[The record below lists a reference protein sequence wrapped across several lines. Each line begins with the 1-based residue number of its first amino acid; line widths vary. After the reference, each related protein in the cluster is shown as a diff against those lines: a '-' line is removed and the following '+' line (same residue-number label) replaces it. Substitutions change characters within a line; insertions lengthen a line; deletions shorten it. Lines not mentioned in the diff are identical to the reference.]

1 MTRKGGGKPRVLV
14 AHGVN
19 LDLLGR
25 REPDVYG
32 AETLADVEAALKAA
46 APALA
51 ALAGFTGVELTF
63 LQTNVEAEYLAALDG
78 GYDGAV
84 LNPGAWT
91 HTSLALADRLRGLS
105 LPFVEV
111 HLSNLAGR
119 EDYRQTSFAAP
130 YAVGLVSGMRGVSY
144 HAGLLGLL
152 HHLKAAKG

>member
-1 MTRKGGGKPRVLV
+1 LTKKKNPKVLV

-25 REPDVYG
+25 REPEVYG
-32 AETLADVEAALKAA
+32 SESLAALEASLKAA
-46 APALA
+46 APGIA
-51 ALAGFTGVELTF
+51 ALAGFAGVELTF
-63 LQTNVEAEYLAALDG
+63 FQSNDEAAYLAALDA

-91 HTSLALADRLRGLS
+91 HTSLALADRLQGLQ

-119 EDYRQTSFAAP
+119 EEFRQRSFAAQH
-130 YAVGLVSGMRGVSY
+130 AVGLVSGMRGVSY

-152 HHLKAAKG
+152 HHLKGGKA

>member
-1 MTRKGGGKPRVLV
+1 MTKKKHPKVLV

-25 REPDVYG
+25 REPGVYG
-32 AETLADVEAALKAA
+32 TETLASLEASLQAA
-46 APALA
+46 APGIA
-51 ALAGFTGVELTF
+51 ALAGFAGVDLTF
-63 LQTNVEAEYLAALDG
+63 FQSNVEADYLEALDD

-91 HTSLALADRLRGLS
+91 HTSLALADRLKGLQ

-119 EDYRQTSFAAP
+119 EEFRQVSFVAP
-130 YAVGLVSGMRGVSY
+130 HAVGLVSGMRGVSY

-152 HHLKAAKG
+152 HHLKSAKA